1 MWQTWYKAFWICLI
15 LKTCA
20 ISQALLLSLIGD
32 ILFIFC
38 PNEFAYPIL
47 FFSLSHMAYALRAGA
62 KKNYRLYCCLL
73 ITAILLSIRH
83 LNIQIVLY
91 SLLLISNFFQ
101 SLTWDRYYLI
111 GYYLFIISDILLAY
125 RDFIS
130 RYPGDDLIALTTYFL
145 AQIVLAGP
153 PNGASMPNS

>member
-62 KKNYRLYCCLL
+62 KKNYRLYCCVL